1 MPKESEKEKM
11 LKLHLNYLVYYLVKE
26 KKLPYTVA
34 MATVLGSQTYRQ
46 LTESKMYLNQSR
58 IYILDD
64 FKAELAGHLL
74 F

>member
-11 LKLHLNYLVYYLVKE
+11 IKLHLNSLVHYLVKE
-26 KKLPYTVA
+26 KKLSYPIA
-34 MATVLGSQTYRQ
+34 MATVLGSETYRQ

-64 FKAELAGHLL
+64 FKAELGRHS
-74 F
+74 FF

>member
-11 LKLHLNYLVYYLVKE
+11 IKLHLNSLVYYLVKE

-46 LTESKMYLNQSR
+46 LTESKMYLNQR
-58 IYILDD
+58 DR
-64 FKAELAGHLL
+64 KRVV
-74 F
+74 